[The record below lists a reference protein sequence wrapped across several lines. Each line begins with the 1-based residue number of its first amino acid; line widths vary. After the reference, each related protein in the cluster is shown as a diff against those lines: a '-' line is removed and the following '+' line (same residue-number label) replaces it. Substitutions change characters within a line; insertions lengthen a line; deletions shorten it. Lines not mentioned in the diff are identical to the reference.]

1 MRQEPVWAQS
11 LHKREQGGLHVL
23 RPWGTHVHGAV
34 SKTPICPV
42 LASRLLA
49 RGSLCRLPASPRP
62 PKKLFL
68 RSPSFSQLPPFLGPQ
83 AFPLGCPLCPLP
95 KLPPP
100 RPQQLKTKP
109 HFRLF
114 PVLVVESPEFVSPS
128 WALQPPSQPR
138 GWGMGTPRLPGARR
152 SCILALLLTR
162 HLSPTRPLRPQ
173 GTRRVGVKGGGG
185 YEGTP
190 DREGE
195 SEAGFQ

>member
-11 LHKREQGGLHVL
+11 LHKKEQGGLHVL

-49 RGSLCRLPASPRP
+49 RGSLCRLPAAPPPPR
-62 PKKLFL
+62 KSCFCVLL
-68 RSPSFSQLPPFLGPQ
+68 PSHNSQLPPFLGPQ

-100 RPQQLKTKP
+100 RPQQLQTKP

-114 PVLVVESPEFVSPS
+114 PVLVVESPGFVSPP

-138 GWGMGTPRLPGARR
+138 GWGMGTLGSREPGGAA
-152 SCILALLLTR
+152 S
-162 HLSPTRPLRPQ
+162 SPS
-173 GTRRVGVKGGGG
+173 
-185 YEGTP
+185 Y
-190 DREGE
+190 
-195 SEAGFQ
+195 